1 MKAHVR
7 KIVALLLAQ
16 RGDNYPF
23 EDTDSLVLSGRLE
36 SLAVMDLAVFLETTF
51 GVDFSRVE
59 FNQADFDSVDSIVAL
74 VARERRSA

>member
-7 KIVALLLAQ
+7 KIVALLLSQ

-23 EDTDSLVLSGRLE
+23 EDADSLVLSGRLE

-51 GVDFSRVE
+51 GLDFARVE
-59 FNQADFDSVDSIVAL
+59 FNQTDFDSVDSIVAL
-74 VARERRSA
+74 VSRYPRSA